1 MSILKINHV
10 KDLSGI
16 GGFQLEAA
24 NITTNGTL
32 RVTNLAINGVI
43 NGTASSIIP
52 ALPGSNYYL
61 TTNGSSLSWQEVSSS
76 GGFKSMQVWT
86 GNGTWSKPQGI
97 RSILVKVVGAGGGGS
112 GYTEAGG
119 AGGHGE
125 VIVDVN
131 NVNSV
136 GVTVGSPG
144 GGAYYNGCGGNG
156 NASSFGGYVSAN
168 GGTGANC
175 HNQYA
180 GGLGGHGSGGNL
192 NAHGGGGTGHG
203 SHYSYGNM
211 MGGASYMGGSQPG
224 CHHRNHHYAHSHESY
239 AAWGAGGNGAEFGYR
254 GARGREGVVVVY
266 EYA

>member
-1 MSILKINHV
+1 
-10 KDLSGI
+10 
-16 GGFQLEAA
+16 
-24 NITTNGTL
+24 
-32 RVTNLAINGVI
+32 
-43 NGTASSIIP
+43 
-52 ALPGSNYYL
+52 
-61 TTNGSSLSWQEVSSS
+61 
-76 GGFKSMQVWT
+76 MQVWT

-97 RSILVKVVGAGGGGS
+97 RSILVRVVGAGGGGS

-192 NAHGGGGTGHG
+192 NSHGGGGTGHG

-211 MGGASYMGGSQPG
+211 MGGASYMGGSQLVVIIEIIIM
-224 CHHRNHHYAHSHESY
+224 HTLTRVMLH
-239 AAWGAGGNGAEFGYR
+239 
-254 GARGREGVVVVY
+254 GVLVVTEQSLVIAVHAV
-266 EYA
+266 ERVW